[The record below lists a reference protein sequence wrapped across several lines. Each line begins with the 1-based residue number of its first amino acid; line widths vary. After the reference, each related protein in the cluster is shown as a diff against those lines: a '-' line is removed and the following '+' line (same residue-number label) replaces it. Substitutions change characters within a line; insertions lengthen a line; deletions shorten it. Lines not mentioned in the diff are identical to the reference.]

1 MTDTTHELDQQIPE
15 NEIVCFAQSKK
26 KTAVPVPSDPFL
38 APNFFS

>member
-26 KTAVPVPSDPFL
+26 KTVL
-38 APNFFS
+38 